1 MGQNA
6 IASMRALVVYESVY
20 GNTRAVAEAI
30 AEGLAPLGAV
40 QVKSVSETSDADPDE
55 VDLLVVGGPTHM
67 HGLTSSLSRRL
78 AVQAGEEDGVD
89 IEPGARDKRGLR
101 QWLAE
106 RSGEGRKAA
115 AFDTRLDRSPTLTGV
130 AARGIAR
137 RLHGCGYELLAK
149 AESFV
154 VEDAEGPLAPGELDR
169 ARDWG
174 AKLAATAQP

>member
-1 MGQNA
+1 
-6 IASMRALVVYESVY
+6 MRALVVYESVY

-40 QVKSVSETSDADPDE
+40 EVQSVYETADADPDA

-67 HGLTSSLSRRL
+67 HGLTSALSRRL

-89 IEPGARDKRGLR
+89 IEPGARDQRGLR

-137 RLHGCGYELLAK
+137 RLHGCGYELLVK
-149 AESFV
+149 AESFL
-154 VEDAEGPLAPGELDR
+154 VEDSEGPLAPGELDR
-169 ARDWG
+169 ARAWG